1 MIAVLSA
8 VLGVLVGAAFAGLFA
23 QRRSHST
30 REIAG
35 ELKSQLA
42 VRESELASAKE
53 NVERLRQEHEEQLKN
68 LGPVFESLSHQVLK
82 ETVHEFNQSQ
92 EQLMRERETTLDRTL
107 KPLADLLDEYKRNLA
122 EFDKQHVGALG
133 DVKSRTEELLVEQ
146 RKSQDETRRLNQLL
160 GRSDHRGRWG
170 EVQLAN
176 VLEASGLHQNLDYHL
191 QVSSTGESGRTQ
203 RPDCVVNM
211 PNGAHVAIDAKFPFD
226 AFEKALSSED
236 ALERKAHEEKHAKD
250 LRSHVKTLRDKA
262 YWEVVTPA
270 PEFVVCFVPSDEA
283 VSVALDA
290 DPELLR
296 FAAAERVLIVGPTN
310 LFSLLWS
317 VAMVMRQQKLAI
329 NAEEIYKVAETIFD
343 RIRYVAEPVAA
354 MGKALDTQVKEYN
367 RMVASFETR
376 LIVSA
381 RGLQKLG
388 GAAHAKEL
396 PELSIVDRLTSRIDD
411 AKWGVEDGT
420 PPIEG
425 VAELL
430 ELEGS
435 EETN

>member
-8 VLGVLVGAAFAGLFA
+8 VIGLVVGGALAWSLA
-23 QRRSHST
+23 QRRSQTS
-30 REIAG
+30 REAVSQF
-35 ELKSQLA
+35 KSQLA
-42 VRESELASAKE
+42 VRESELANARE
-53 NVERLRQEHEEQLKN
+53 NVDRLRQEHGEQLKN
-68 LGPVFESLSHQVLK
+68 LGPVFQSLSHEVLK

-133 DVKSRTEELLVEQ
+133 DVKSRTEELLLEQ
-146 RKSQDETRRLNQLL
+146 RKTQDETRRLNQLL

-176 VLEASGLHQNLDYHL
+176 VLEASGLHQNLDYQL
-191 QVSSTGESGRTQ
+191 QVSSMGESGRAQ

-236 ALERKAHEEKHAKD
+236 VAERKSLEEKHAKD
-250 LRSHVKTLRDKA
+250 LRAHVKTLRDKA
-262 YWEVVTPA
+262 YWESVSPS
-270 PEFVVCFVPSDEA
+270 PEFVVCFVPSDVA

-290 DPELLR
+290 DPDLLR

-310 LFSLLWS
+310 LYSLLWS
-317 VAMVMRQQKLAI
+317 VAMVMRQQKLAV

-343 RIRYVAEPVAA
+343 RIRLVAEPVAA
-354 MGKALDTQVKEYN
+354 MGKALDSQVKEYN
-367 RMVASFETR
+367 KMVSSFESR

-381 RGLQKLG
+381 RSLKTLG
-388 GAAHAKEL
+388 ITGQAKEL
-396 PELSIVDRLTSRIDD
+396 PDLNVVDHLPSRIDE
-411 AKWGVEDGT
+411 AKWGVDAAN
-420 PPIEG
+420 PLPEG
-425 VAELL
+425 VAEIL
-430 ELEGS
+430 ELEGF
-435 EETN
+435 EESA

>member
-1 MIAVLSA
+1 MIAVLCA
-8 VLGVLVGAAFAGLFA
+8 VLGVVAGSALTGFLS
-23 QRRSHST
+23 QRRSRAS
-30 REIAG
+30 REVAG
-35 ELKSQLA
+35 ELRSQLA
-42 VRESELASAKE
+42 VRESELASARD
-53 NVERLRQEHEEQLKN
+53 NVEHLRREHDEQLKN

-133 DVKSRTEELLVEQ
+133 DVKSRTEELLLEQ

-176 VLEASGLHQNLDYHL
+176 VLEASGLHQHLDYHL

-236 ALERKAHEEKHAKD
+236 VLERKAHEEKHAKD

-262 YWEVVTPA
+262 YWEAVTPA

-296 FAAAERVLIVGPTN
+296 FAATERVLIVGPTN

-343 RIRYVAEPVAA
+343 RIRYVAEPVAS
-354 MGKALDTQVKEYN
+354 MGKALDAQVKEYN

-396 PELSIVDRLTSRIDD
+396 PELSIVDRLTSRIDE
-411 AKWGVEDGT
+411 AKWGVDGGS
-420 PPIEG
+420 PPLEG

-430 ELEGS
+430 ELEGF

>member
-30 REIAG
+30 REIAS

-354 MGKALDTQVKEYN
+354 MGKALDAQVKEYN

-411 AKWGVEDGT
+411 AKWGVEGGA

-430 ELEGS
+430 ELEGF